1 MLFCMWRYD
10 FFRKKLNGYFINFVL
25 EKNVIIMNF
34 NDDSVVLK
42 Y

>member
-10 FFRKKLNGYFINFVL
+10 FFRKKLNWYFVNFVL